1 MNVLQMLFLV
11 LLGAKFFADFALD
24 WTNRSYVLKKAK
36 EFEANGF
43 STAPKVRDGELYK
56 NYGKSVD
63 YTVEK
68 IDFGFFEMTY
78 AAVWSAV
85 LVLFLL
91 APIYDWTCGWL
102 GMGVGVEGW
111 SSIWREGVALIGVGV
126 VLSWVS
132 LPLDAYSTFRIEEKY
147 GFNKSSV
154 GLWFTDLVKSVFLA
168 FAIGLPVMWAL
179 IAFFYAFPQSW
190 WIIGQCVLFG
200 FQLFLLVVFPKWIL
214 PLFNKL
220 TPLPEGELRDRLE
233 ALAKRTGFIA
243 EKIEVIDGS
252 KRSGHSNAF
261 FTGFGK
267 WRRIVI
273 YDTLIK
279 QLSPEEIEAVLAH
292 EIGHSRRGHITKRL
306 IIGFFSGFVTLGLI
320 AWILNQAVFFESFGF
335 AYVEGKMF
343 VPALLLLSQILPLIT
358 FWTSPVSNYFS
369 RKHEYEADAFA
380 REVIGS
386 PEPLVAALE
395 KLHTENLSNLTPHPL
410 FSAFHYSH
418 PTLFERVEALR
429 KNV

>member
-1 MNVLQMLFLV
+1 MNFLQTLFLV
-11 LLGAKFFADFALD
+11 FLAAKLSADFSLD
-24 WTNRSYVLKKAK
+24 FLNRAYVLKKAK
-36 EFEANGF
+36 EFEADGF
-43 STAPKVRDGELYK
+43 AAAPKACGGELYK

-78 AAVWSAV
+78 SAILKVV

-91 APIYDWTCGWL
+91 APFYNWTCGLVAWDSGL
-102 GMGVGVEGW
+102 SGW
-111 SSIWREGVALIGVGV
+111 SSVWREGVIFILISL
-126 VLSWVS
+126 VLSWLS
-132 LPLDAYSTFRIEEKY
+132 LPLDAYSTFKIEEKY
-147 GFNKSSV
+147 GFNKSSF
-154 GLWFTDLVKSVFLA
+154 GLWSGDLAKSVLLTCV
-168 FAIGLPVMWAL
+168 IGLPVVWAL
-179 IAFFYAFPQSW
+179 IAFYYTFPQTW
-190 WIIGQCVLFG
+190 WIIGQCVLFA

-233 ALAKRTGFIA
+233 ALARRTGFVA

-279 QLSPEEIEAVLAH
+279 QLTPEEIEAVLAH
-292 EIGHSRRGHITKRL
+292 EIGHSRCGHITKRL
-306 IIGFFSGFVTLGLI
+306 VVAFFMGFVSFGLI
-320 AWILNQAVFFESFGF
+320 GWILTQARFFEDFGF
-335 AYVEGKMF
+335 SYADGKMF
-343 VPALLLLSQILPLIT
+343 IPALLLLSQLLPLVS

-380 REVIGS
+380 RETIGS
-386 PEPLVAALE
+386 PEPLIAALE

-429 KNV
+429 K

>member
-1 MNVLQMLFLV
+1 MNFLQTLFLV
-11 LLGAKFFADFALD
+11 FLSAKFSADFVLD
-24 WTNRSYVLKKAK
+24 CLNRRYVLSEARKFASEEASKS
-36 EFEANGF
+36 FED
-43 STAPKVRDGELYK
+43 PLYK
-56 NYGKSVD
+56 NYEKSVR

-68 IDFGFFEMTY
+68 IDFGLFEMTY
-78 AAVWSAV
+78 SALWDAG

-91 APIYDWTCGWL
+91 APAFSWVSGLFGLDAAL
-102 GMGVGVEGW
+102 SEW
-111 SSIWREGVALIGVGV
+111 SSVWREGVVFIVISLVF
-126 VLSWVS
+126 SWVT
-132 LPLDAYSTFRIEEKY
+132 LPFDVYATFKIEEKY

-154 GLWFTDLVKSVFLA
+154 GLWIGDWLKSTLLA
-168 FAIGLPVMWAL
+168 FVIGAPILWAL
-179 IAFFYAFPQSW
+179 IAFYYAFPQTW
-190 WIIGQCVLFG
+190 WIIGQCVLFA
-200 FQLFLLVVFPKWIL
+200 FQLLLLVVFPKWIL

-220 TPLPEGELRDRLE
+220 TPLPAGELRERLE
-233 ALAKRTGFIA
+233 ALARRTGFIA

-279 QLSPEEIEAVLAH
+279 QLSAEEIEAVLAH

-306 IIGFFSGFVTLGLI
+306 VFSFFMGFVSFGVI
-320 AWILNQAVFFESFGF
+320 GWVLNQAIFFESFGF
-335 AYVEGKMF
+335 VFHEGKMF
-343 VPALLLLSQILPLIT
+343 VPALLLLTRMSPLVS

-380 REVIGS
+380 REVLGT
-386 PEPLVAALE
+386 PESLINALK

-410 FSAFHYSH
+410 YSAFHYSH
-418 PTLFERVEALR
+418 PTLFERIGALR
-429 KNV
+429 AVRDE

>member
-1 MNVLQMLFLV
+1 MNFLQILFIV
-11 LLGAKFFADFALD
+11 LLIAKWSADFALD
-24 WTNRSYVLKKAK
+24 WLNRRYVLAKAR
-36 EFEANGF
+36 EFESNGF
-43 STAPKVRDGELYK
+43 ATAPKLRDESLYK
-56 NYGKSVD
+56 NYGKSVR

-78 AAVWSAV
+78 DALRNAA

-91 APIYDWTCGWL
+91 APIYSWASGLIGLENAAD
-102 GMGVGVEGW
+102 GW
-111 SSIWREGVALIGVGV
+111 SSVWREGFVFIAVSL
-126 VLSWVS
+126 VLSWLS
-132 LPLDAYSTFRIEEKY
+132 LPFDMYSVFKIEEKY
-147 GFNKSSV
+147 GFNKSSF
-154 GLWFTDLVKSVFLA
+154 GLWCADLLKSTLLT
-168 FAIGLPVMWAL
+168 FAIGLPLIWAL
-179 IAFFYAFPQSW
+179 IAFYYTFPQSW
-190 WIIGQCVLFG
+190 WIIGQCVLFT

-220 TPLPEGELRDRLE
+220 TPLPDGELRERLE
-233 ALAKRTGFIA
+233 ALARRTGFVA

-292 EIGHSRRGHITKRL
+292 EIGHSRCGHITKRL
-306 IIGFFSGFVTLGLI
+306 VFAFFMGFVSFGLI
-320 AWILNQAVFFESFGF
+320 GWILNRAVFFEDFGF
-335 AYVEGKMF
+335 AYTEGKMF
-343 VPALLLLSQILPLIT
+343 VPALLLLTHISPLIS
-358 FWTSPVSNYFS
+358 FWSAPVSNYFS

-380 REVIGS
+380 RETLGTA
-386 PEPLVAALE
+386 EPLISALE

-418 PTLFERVEALR
+418 PTLFERARALR
-429 KNV
+429 KNA

>member
-1 MNVLQMLFLV
+1 MNVLQILFLV

-43 STAPKVRDGELYK
+43 ATAPKVRDGELYK

-111 SSIWREGVALIGVGV
+111 SSIWREGVALIGIGV

-179 IAFFYAFPQSW
+179 IAFF
-190 WIIGQCVLFG
+190 
-200 FQLFLLVVFPKWIL
+200 
-214 PLFNKL
+214 
-220 TPLPEGELRDRLE
+220 
-233 ALAKRTGFIA
+233 
-243 EKIEVIDGS
+243 
-252 KRSGHSNAF
+252 
-261 FTGFGK
+261 
-267 WRRIVI
+267 
-273 YDTLIK
+273 
-279 QLSPEEIEAVLAH
+279 
-292 EIGHSRRGHITKRL
+292 
-306 IIGFFSGFVTLGLI
+306 
-320 AWILNQAVFFESFGF
+320 
-335 AYVEGKMF
+335 
-343 VPALLLLSQILPLIT
+343 
-358 FWTSPVSNYFS
+358 
-369 RKHEYEADAFA
+369 
-380 REVIGS
+380 
-386 PEPLVAALE
+386 
-395 KLHTENLSNLTPHPL
+395 
-410 FSAFHYSH
+410 
-418 PTLFERVEALR
+418 
-429 KNV
+429 